1 MVSERASQQTFFGV
15 SALLFVASA
24 ALTTAWCGSMSAMGE
39 MPMPGGWTMSMAW
52 VRMPGQTWPGAA
64 ASFLRMW
71 VVMMVAMMLPSL
83 VPALWRYR
91 QARRDARQQ
100 ALALADRAG
109 GPGVLPS
116 VDRVRNRGLS
126 AEYRIGGH
134 RDATTNAG
142 ANRSDGDRCG
152 GSNRR
157 RSPVHRVESASA
169 CVLPRG
175 AGTRTQASGGCRHCL
190 ATWAAPRHPLQ
201 LRVCWSNGDP
211 PRCRGHGSPGHGS
224 RYGRN
229 HCRTASTEWQ
239 TCRASYR
246 GHRRSGR
253 DVLDRDSKSR
263 ALMTRS
269 LQFKSDTNSPRYIH
283 VPNCAWTATLA
294 SWEGADGETQ
304 A

>member
-1 MVSERASQQTFFGV
+1 MVSERASQQTLFGV
-15 SALLFVASA
+15 SALLLVASA
-24 ALTTAWCGSMSAMGE
+24 ALTTAWCGSMSAVGE

-116 VDRVRNRGLS
+116 VGRVRNRGLS
-126 AEYRIGGH
+126 AGYRIGGH

-142 ANRSDGDRCG
+142 ANRSDRDRCG

-169 CVLPRG
+169 CALPRG
-175 AGTRTQASGGCRHCL
+175 AGTRTHASGGCRHCL
-190 ATWAAPRHPLQ
+190 ATWAAPRHHCSYACAGLTSTLLVVGVMD
-201 LRVCWSNGDP
+201 LRVMALATAGITAERLAPNGK
-211 PRCRGHGSPGHGS
+211 HV
-224 RYGRN
+224 
-229 HCRTASTEWQ
+229 A
-239 TCRASYR
+239 RAI
-246 GHRRSGR
+246 GAIVVVAGMF
-253 DVLDRDSKSR
+253 L
-263 ALMTRS
+263 
-269 LQFKSDTNSPRYIH
+269 
-283 VPNCAWTATLA
+283 TATATAGL
-294 SWEGADGETQ
+294 
-304 A
+304 